1 MTIRPRLGR
10 QLVVGPDGQSV
21 GQVARPTQ
29 ALLDLPERAVQFG
42 TGALLRGL
50 VDAILDEANRRG
62 HFGGRVVAIGST
74 GSGRDEIINRQDGLF
89 TLVALGLESG
99 SSGRD
104 CRVIGAVSRAINA
117 SHEWEAV
124 LQCARNPLL
133 EVIFSN
139 TTEVGIA
146 LDDGD
151 AADAG
156 ALVPRSFPA
165 KLTRFLDER
174 ARTFAYSPDKG
185 VVVVPCELIERNGN
199 ALRDIVLVL
208 AERWMLGPEFIR
220 WLTQSV
226 HFCNTLVDRIVSGAP
241 EPNEQK
247 RLEVEFGYSDEMIT
261 ICEPYRLLAI
271 EGDEKLRAR
280 LRFARRDLGA
290 IIVDDIRPYRER
302 KVRLLNGGHTVLA
315 SLALLAGCET
325 VREAVEHEVLG
336 QFLRRAMLDELVPSL
351 DVPGAAA
358 FAGEVLERFSNPYVR
373 HDLLDITLHGGTKM
387 RVRVVPSILDYA
399 ARAGHAP
406 PCVAL
411 GFAAYLLFARGDRH
425 DRHGAPKVTAPQ
437 DVVGE
442 RLRLKWSSF
451 GDAGRRSPTQL
462 VRAVC
467 ADDELWGADLT
478 AVTGFSELVADHL
491 LRLDRDGPLAAVEAV
506 LASVEQSRAHALT

>member
-10 QLVVGPDGQSV
+10 QLVVGRSAQPG
-21 GQVARPTQ
+21 GEVARPTE

-50 VDAILDEANRRG
+50 IDAILDEANRRG
-62 HFGGRVVAIGST
+62 HFDGRVVAIGST

-89 TLVALGLESG
+89 TLVAHGLERG
-99 SSGRD
+99 SPGRD
-104 CRVIGAVSRAINA
+104 CRVIGAVSRAISA
-117 SHEWEAV
+117 HDQWEAV

-133 EVIFSN
+133 ELIFSN
-139 TTEVGIA
+139 TTEVGIV
-146 LDDGD
+146 LDEGD
-151 AADAG
+151 ASGAG
-156 ALVPRSFPA
+156 VLVPRSFPG

-185 VVVVPCELIERNGN
+185 VVVVPCELIEQNGN

-208 AERWMLGPEFIR
+208 AERWMLGPQFTR
-220 WLTQSV
+220 WLKESV

-241 EPNEQK
+241 EPDERQ
-247 RLEVEFGYSDEMIT
+247 RLEEEFGYTDDMIT
-261 ICEPYRLLAI
+261 ICEPYQFLAI

-280 LRFARRDLGA
+280 LRFARSDLGV
-290 IIVDDIRPYRER
+290 IVVDDVRPYRER
-302 KVRLLNGGHTVLA
+302 KVRLLNGGHTILA

-325 VREAVEHEVLG
+325 VREAVEHEALG

-358 FAGEVLERFSNPYVR
+358 FAREVLERFSNPYVH
-373 HDLLDITLHGGTKM
+373 HDLRDITLHGGTKM
-387 RVRVVPSILDYA
+387 RVRVVPSILEYA

-406 PCVAL
+406 PCMAL

-425 DRHGAPKVTAPQ
+425 GRHGAPATPAPQ

-442 RLRLKWSSF
+442 RVRITWSSL
-451 GDAGRRSPTQL
+451 GDAGRRSPMRF

-467 ADDELWGADLT
+467 ADDELWGTDLT

-491 LRLDRDGPLAAVEAV
+491 LRMDRDGPRAAVEAV
-506 LASVEQSRAHALT
+506 LASLEHSRAHAFT